1 MNYRMIDPSVGARPG
16 GRPVRVFKL
25 LSVTMLKVDEL
36 SKNYGDF
43 VAVDKISFEAEKG
56 TVFGLLGPNG
66 AGKSTTINCISG
78 LLQPTS
84 GHASVAG
91 HDVVSDGKAARRRLG
106 VVPQELAMYEDLP
119 AVENLR
125 YWGKAY
131 GLRGAG
137 LDARVTDVL
146 ETIGLGDRARD
157 LPKEFS
163 GGMKRR
169 LNFGCGIVHKPQLIL
184 LDEPTVGVDPQ
195 SRARLFDMVEAERD
209 AGACVLYTT
218 HYMEEAERLCDSIAI
233 IDHGKLIAQGT
244 VDELRAKL
252 GARDVLQLSG
262 SFPLDATRHAIDALI
277 DRGNHDLEVIT
288 QEEGNVTLTLSQA
301 SQHLPAIFEAL
312 SASGGNVTETSLRS
326 PNLETLFLLLTGK
339 ELRE

>member
-1 MNYRMIDPSVGARPG
+1 
-16 GRPVRVFKL
+16 
-25 LSVTMLKVDEL
+25 MLTVNDL

-43 VAVDKISFEAEKG
+43 VAVDRISFSAGKG

-84 GHASVAG
+84 GHAAIAG
-91 HDVVSDGKAARRRLG
+91 HDVVTDGKAARRNLG
-106 VVPQELAMYEDLP
+106 VVPQELALYEDLP

-125 YWGKAY
+125 FWGKAY
-131 GLRGAG
+131 GLRGAT
-137 LDARVTDVL
+137 LESRVSEVL
-146 ETIGLGDRARD
+146 ETIGLGDRAKD
-157 LPKEFS
+157 LPKTFS

-169 LNFGCGIVHKPQLIL
+169 LNFGCGIVHRPNVIL
-184 LDEPTVGVDPQ
+184 LDEPTVGVDLQ

-218 HYMEEAERLCDSIAI
+218 HYMEEAERLCDSVAI

-244 VDELRAKL
+244 VAELRAKL

-262 SFPLDATRHAIDALI
+262 GFPEEATKAAIDTLAEQ
-277 DRGNHDLEVIT
+277 GNHDLEIIS
-288 QEEGNVTLTLSQA
+288 QEDDSITLTLSQA
-301 SQHLPAIFEAL
+301 SQHLPAIFDAI
-312 SASGGNVTETSLRS
+312 SGAGGSVTETSLRS

>member
-1 MNYRMIDPSVGARPG
+1 M
-16 GRPVRVFKL
+16 
-25 LSVTMLKVDEL
+25 LSVNEL
-36 SKNYGDF
+36 SKNYGDL
-43 VAVDKISFEAEKG
+43 VAVDKISFSAEKG
-56 TVFGLLGPNG
+56 KIFGLLGPNG

-78 LLQPTS
+78 LLKPTS

-91 HDVVSDGKAARRRLG
+91 HDVVADGKAARKSLG
-106 VVPQELAMYEDLP
+106 VVPQEIALYEDLP
-119 AVENLR
+119 AIENLR

-131 GLRGAG
+131 GVRGQ
-137 LDARVTDVL
+137 VL
-146 ETIGLGDRARD
+146 EDRITEVLEYIGLSDRAKD

-169 LNFGCGIVHKPQLIL
+169 LNFGCGIVHKPPVIL

-209 AGACVLYTT
+209 SGACILYTT
-218 HYMEEAERLCDSIAI
+218 HYMEEAERLCDSLAI
-233 IDHGKLIAQGT
+233 IDHGKLIAQGS

-262 SFPLDATRHAIDALI
+262 HFPIEATKQAIDALVQ
-277 DRGNHDLEVIT
+277 RGNHDLEFIA
-288 QEEGNVTLTLSQA
+288 QEEDSITLTLSQA
-301 SQHLPAIFEAL
+301 SQHLPAIFDAV
-312 SASGGNVTETSLRS
+312 AGTGGNVSETSLRS

>member
-1 MNYRMIDPSVGARPG
+1 
-16 GRPVRVFKL
+16 
-25 LSVTMLKVDEL
+25 MLKVEEL
-36 SKNYGDF
+36 SKNYGDL
-43 VAVDKISFEAEKG
+43 VAVDNISFESGKG
-56 TVFGLLGPNG
+56 TIFGLLGPNG

-84 GHASVAG
+84 GHASIAG
-91 HDVVSDGKAARRRLG
+91 HDVVSDGKAARQNLG
-106 VVPQELAMYEDLP
+106 VVPQEIALYEDLP

-131 GLRGAG
+131 GLRAAD
-137 LDARVTDVL
+137 LESRVNEVL
-146 ETIGLGDRARD
+146 EYIGLGDRAKD
-157 LPKEFS
+157 MPKEFS

-169 LNFGCGIVHKPQLIL
+169 LNFGCGIVHRPPVIL

-209 AGACVLYTT
+209 AGACILYTT
-218 HYMEEAERLCDSIAI
+218 HYMEEAERLCDSLAI

-244 VDELRAKL
+244 VAELRAKL
-252 GARDVLQLSG
+252 GARDVLQLNG
-262 SFPLDATRHAIDALI
+262 HFPVEETKRAIAALV
-277 DRGNHDLEVIT
+277 DGGNQDLEFIA
-288 QEEGNVTLTLSQA
+288 QEETSISLTLSNA
-301 SQHLPAIFEAL
+301 SNHLPAIFEAV
-312 SASGGNVTETSLRS
+312 SGAGGIVTETSLRS

>member
-1 MNYRMIDPSVGARPG
+1 M
-16 GRPVRVFKL
+16 
-25 LSVTMLKVDEL
+25 LSVKDL
-36 SKNYGDF
+36 SKNYGDL
-43 VAVDKISFEAEKG
+43 VAVDKISFSAGKG

-78 LLQPTS
+78 LLKPTS

-91 HDVVSDGKAARRRLG
+91 HDVVSDGKAARKSLG
-106 VVPQELAMYEDLP
+106 VVPQELALYEDLP
-119 AVENLR
+119 AVENLS

-131 GLRGAG
+131 GVRGQA
-137 LDARVTDVL
+137 LEDRVTEVL
-146 ETIGLGDRARD
+146 EYIGLSDRAKD

-169 LNFGCGIVHKPQLIL
+169 LNFGCGIVHKPPVIL
-184 LDEPTVGVDPQ
+184 LDEPSVGVDPQ

-218 HYMEEAERLCDSIAI
+218 HYMEEAERLCDSLAI

-262 SFPLDATRHAIDALI
+262 HFPIEATKQAIDALVQ
-277 DRGNHDLEVIT
+277 RGNHDLEFIA
-288 QEEGNVTLTLSQA
+288 QEEDSITLTLSQA
-301 SQHLPAIFEAL
+301 SQHLPTIFEAV
-312 SASGGNVTETSLRS
+312 AGTGGNVSETSLRS
-326 PNLETLFLLLTGK
+326 PNLETLFLLLTGT